1 MSRAGWTRISAT
13 VLVGGGIAFF
23 LKLVAIP
30 TTGGE
35 DFESGVV
42 ALFFFAGMFGMLV
55 GSTALGSRL
64 AERAPLAAYVIA
76 LLLSPIVIWFVFIL
90 LDGGL
95 KPIGEAGPA
104 WYVDE
109 AGITVMAAL
118 MVAAGLLLRR
128 KRHIPSTGPSAE

>member
-1 MSRAGWTRISAT
+1 MI
-13 VLVGGGIAFF
+13 LVGGGIAFF

-35 DFESGVV
+35 DSESGAI
-42 ALFFFAGMFGMLV
+42 ALLYLAGMFGMLV

-64 AERAPLAAYVIA
+64 AEHAPLAVYVIA
-76 LLLSPIVIWFVFIL
+76 LVLSPVVIWVVFIA

-95 KPIGEAGPA
+95 KPIGEAGPD

-109 AGITVMAAL
+109 AGITASAVL
-118 MVAAGLLLRR
+118 MVGTGLWLLRR
-128 KRHIPSTGPSAE
+128 EPHISDEARSGLPSNPV